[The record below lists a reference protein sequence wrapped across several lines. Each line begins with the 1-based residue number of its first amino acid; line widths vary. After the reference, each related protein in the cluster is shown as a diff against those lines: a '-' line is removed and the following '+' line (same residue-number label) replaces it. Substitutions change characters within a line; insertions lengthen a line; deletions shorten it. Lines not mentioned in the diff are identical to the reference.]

1 MSRGSQRSAGI
12 LLFRRRPGLEVLIG
26 HPGGPFWRNKQEG
39 AWSIPKG
46 LVEADED
53 VRAAAFR
60 EFQEE
65 TGLTLDSSGTIDLG
79 EVKLR
84 SGKVVVAWGVEG
96 DFEVSRLQSN
106 LVHLEWP
113 RGSGRVIE
121 FPEIDEIRWCSVDE
135 ASTLLNRGQI
145 PFVSRLQEYL
155 DHDL

>member
-106 LVHLEWP
+106 FVHLEWP

-155 DHDL
+155 DHGL